1 MKRSIYGRSFYSHE
15 VTIKQSF
22 PFVPT
27 RWASTV
33 LVFQW
38 TKITPIMAEN
48 KNKWVFIGVRNL
60 YSWSYGPLL
69 TTDFW
74 FVRWPPPKQTKPEP
88 PPFSSR
94 CEWWPKNTSTQ
105 GDLRPAK
112 VRVPSSKG
120 LLGEKKIPLVVEGFS
135 AGEEIHTQAQLCG
148 PSYPEEEG
156 WQLLTLTGCQPME
169 AFYVKT
175 S

>member
-48 KNKWVFIGVRNL
+48 KNKWVFIGVINL

-74 FVRWPPPKQTKPEP
+74 FVRWPPPPNKPNRNPLRFRPGANGDPRTPQPKVIFGLQKCGFHP
-88 PPFSSR
+88 PKVSLAK
-94 CEWWPKNTSTQ
+94 KN
-105 GDLRPAK
+105 P
-112 VRVPSSKG
+112 P
-120 LLGEKKIPLVVEGFS
+120 
-135 AGEEIHTQAQLCG
+135 
-148 PSYPEEEG
+148 
-156 WQLLTLTGCQPME
+156 GC
-169 AFYVKT
+169 
-175 S
+175 